1 MPRPPQA
8 AARGSVPR
16 AALVATGRGHDRPP
30 PDGGT
35 WEPFPPPGSSRPGYA
50 GAAGAAVL
58 LQQAAGSPSAQALA
72 SARGSV
78 LSPPAAASVTRRV
91 RLLWKPPRVAAPR
104 AVRRAAPTASAVLLA
119 VGVRAV
125 VAGALGGAEVAG
137 IPAAPCPTQL
147 GQKNKKPQLRER
159 L

>member
-1 MPRPPQA
+1 M
-8 AARGSVPR
+8 
-16 AALVATGRGHDRPP
+16 ATGRGRYRPP

-58 LQQAAGSPSAQALA
+58 LQQAAGSPSPQALA

-78 LSPPAAASVTRRV
+78 PSPPAAASVTRSV
-91 RLLWKPPRVAAPR
+91 WLLWKPPRV
-104 AVRRAAPTASAVLLA
+104 VRRAAPTASAALLA

-137 IPAAPCPTQL
+137 YPRRPV
-147 GQKNKKPQLRER
+147 RR
-159 L
+159 S